1 LVSRPPIVSIGI
13 TSIPSTSVGTQIIVM
28 PACLSSLRVVRQTT
42 RTWSEM
48 WALEQKTFWP
58 LRMKPPSTRSAL
70 QESAPTSEP
79 ASGSVIAIASTEPE
93 AMPPRIS
100 SFWDSVPKRWVAP
113 ATISVV
119 A

>member
-1 LVSRPPIVSIGI
+1 
-13 TSIPSTSVGTQIIVM
+13 
-28 PACLSSLRVVRQTT
+28 
-42 RTWSEM
+42 M

-58 LRMKPPSTRSAL
+58 LMTKPPSTASAL
-70 QESAPTSEP
+70 QERAPTSEP
-79 ASGSVIAIASTEPE
+79 ASGSVIAIASTAPL

-100 SFWDSVPKRWVAP
+100 SFWASVPKRWVAP